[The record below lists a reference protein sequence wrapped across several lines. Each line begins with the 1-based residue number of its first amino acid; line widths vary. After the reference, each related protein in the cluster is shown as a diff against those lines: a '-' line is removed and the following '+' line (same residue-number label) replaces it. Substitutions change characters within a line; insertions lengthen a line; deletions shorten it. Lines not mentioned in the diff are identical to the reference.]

1 MTLTQTAILR
11 GGKPCT
17 VDICQAWLSGKG
29 CFMAFRVGWSLEEA
43 GSLAGQVGQGERHIM
58 GKEERDV
65 CVCGGGA
72 CACVRAWVCMRVW
85 LWVSM
90 EGPGPPLERGSPL
103 PPRGLFYLQV
113 LLGSGPWR
121 SQCQELCQDA
131 PRPWPPLHL
140 LLSAF
145 LLPVT
150 LQLLIWLLSRD
161 VYNCKYKILKLR
173 IF

>member
-1 MTLTQTAILR
+1 MHCAYLPGL
-11 GGKPCT
+11 
-17 VDICQAWLSGKG
+17 
-29 CFMAFRVGWSLEEA
+29 AFRKRLLHGLPSGVVLGRGRQPCCVIAKWA
-43 GSLAGQVGQGERHIM
+43 RER
-58 GKEERDV
+58 GTLWGRRREV
-65 CVCGGGA
+65 CVGGGGCA

-90 EGPGPPLERGSPL
+90 EGPGPPLERSSPL
-103 PPRGLFYLQV
+103 PPWGLFYLQV

-131 PRPWPPLHL
+131 PRPWPPLHP

-145 LLPVT
+145 LLPIT

-173 IF
+173 NF